1 MNLRVFLELA
11 LVVVLEAR
19 FDFVLVVPQV
29 VSLGH
34 TFALSVL
41 TGKLQPC
48 VLGNL

>member
-1 MNLRVFLELA
+1 MVLLELD

-19 FDFVLVVPQV
+19 SNFVLVVPQV

-41 TGKLQPC
+41 MTGKLQPL